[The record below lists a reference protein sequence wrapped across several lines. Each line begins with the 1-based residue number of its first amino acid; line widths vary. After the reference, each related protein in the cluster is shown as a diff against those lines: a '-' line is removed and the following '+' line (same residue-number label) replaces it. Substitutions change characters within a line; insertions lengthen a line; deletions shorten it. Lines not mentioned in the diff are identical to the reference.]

1 MAVLAERPETAIAG
15 LRNAHDKESL
25 FSYLGGSD
33 ILETRQSFLRD
44 GALNVKTAAAVLT
57 FVGVVA
63 LVGGCT
69 ASQAQEAT
77 LIGNVD
83 RGWEDG
89 FQLNASNRSITV
101 DAYNLCGDNTAS
113 SIAVDEEVTVTGEFE
128 GREFDAFSIENSSGD
143 TVCNSQND
151 YENG

>member
-1 MAVLAERPETAIAG
+1 M
-15 LRNAHDKESL
+15 
-25 FSYLGGSD
+25 
-33 ILETRQSFLRD
+33 
-44 GALNVKTAAAVLT
+44 KTAAAVLA
-57 FVGVVA
+57 FIGVLS

-77 LIGNVD
+77 LTGNVD
-83 RGWEDG
+83 LVWEDG

-101 DAYNLCGDNTAS
+101 DSYNLCGDNTPS
-113 SIAVDEEVTVTGEFE
+113 SINVDEEVTVTGEFE